1 MRHAAYLAPRGIRPP
16 WMVEVQILQEQISAD
31 LSKDVGSAENAR
43 SNFQP
48 TATDGGSADIA
59 GANICP
65 PIHGHKKGHCFLQ
78 WPFKIFYL
86 LMLVINRQR
95 PARAFPVKTYNHG
108 ANRELANLIYHASIV
123 I

>member
-1 MRHAAYLAPRGIRPP
+1 M
-16 WMVEVQILQEQISAD
+16 
-31 LSKDVGSAENAR
+31 DVGSAENAR

-48 TATDGGSADIA
+48 TATDGGSAENVWSNFLPTHPWAFVTPPSMAPCDI
-59 GANICP
+59 P
-65 PIHGHKKGHCFLQ
+65 SIHGHKKGHCFLQ